1 MEWFA
6 NEEDD
11 EATTSLLTHQICR
24 NKEHD
29 EDPTELHNEWDI
41 QFNADTEKMIFS
53 SRSYALDNDSPDSD
67 TLDGNIV
74 EDSLSNKLL
83 DCCCGGRRWKYAN
96 AFDKTEYPLLF
107 RGKHLIGT
115 IIGIILYYYDIISD
129 IYLAEEYFRL
139 KRWEAFAFTA
149 SFILFPLLIL
159 NSINISWYIRDFI
172 AERRKKSEVTEF
184 SVWFL
189 RIFCSM
195 PLLSGPVA
203 RNIEYM
209 YHGMK
214 TRSVKSSE
222 LDIRYHYRQMKYED
236 TDAAMLTMF
245 EAFLESAPQLILQ
258 MYIILTDTHDDSILL
273 HIVQGI
279 AIFGSW
285 ISVSGSLVSYQNALR
300 ASHSSKDSDVS
311 ARGTIL
317 YYLWRTCEVGPR
329 MIVFAVF
336 AAQFK
341 YYMLLAV
348 LIPHWIIMSVWIAF
362 QKPDVYTKRFEKIIF
377 NIVLGYILILS
388 YQSVQQGR
396 TRYKLLLYYFI
407 TYMENLAMIAAWAH
421 FTDHREDWY
430 YFPII
435 GFVICS
441 MVLHILALL
450 LYYKIYRPR
459 NHYII
464 SCLNHRKDAE
474 NI

>member
-1 MEWFA
+1 MIYKT
-6 NEEDD
+6 NDM
-11 EATTSLLTHQICR
+11 TILL
-24 NKEHD
+24 
-29 EDPTELHNEWDI
+29 
-41 QFNADTEKMIFS
+41 QFCI
-53 SRSYALDNDSPDSD
+53 
-67 TLDGNIV
+67 
-74 EDSLSNKLL
+74 
-83 DCCCGGRRWKYAN
+83 KYCLN
-96 AFDKTEYPLLF
+96 FIN
-107 RGKHLIGT
+107 H
-115 IIGIILYYYDIISD
+115 
-129 IYLAEEYFRL
+129 
-139 KRWEAFAFTA
+139 
-149 SFILFPLLIL
+149 SF
-159 NSINISWYIRDFI
+159 
-172 AERRKKSEVTEF
+172 
-184 SVWFL
+184 
-189 RIFCSM
+189 
-195 PLLSGPVA
+195 LLSCIV
-203 RNIEYM
+203 
-209 YHGMK
+209 
-214 TRSVKSSE
+214 
-222 LDIRYHYRQMKYED
+222 D
-236 TDAAMLTMF
+236 
-245 EAFLESAPQLILQ
+245 
-258 MYIILTDTHDDSILL
+258 
-273 HIVQGI
+273 IVQGI